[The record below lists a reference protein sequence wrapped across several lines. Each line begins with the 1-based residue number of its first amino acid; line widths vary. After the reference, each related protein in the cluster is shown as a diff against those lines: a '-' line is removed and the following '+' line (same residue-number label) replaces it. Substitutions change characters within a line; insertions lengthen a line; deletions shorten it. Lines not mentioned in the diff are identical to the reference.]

1 MKALGGLILAA
12 GLSSRMGSYKPL
24 MEVDGQSMIR
34 HVVSMMRRAGA
45 EVIVV
50 VTGYRREDLEQHLAD
65 TGVEFAFNPDFATT
79 QQLESLKI
87 GLSRLQNRCERIMIS
102 PADVPLVHTHTV
114 DDLLALDGGFIR
126 PLYKGEPGH
135 PVILK
140 NDWVSYVLQY
150 EGPGG
155 LKGAMESSNCVLRS
169 FEVADMG
176 VILDNDTKQDFE
188 RLMRWHQSTTPNH
201 PV

>member
-24 MEVDGQSMIR
+24 MEVDGKSMIR
-34 HVVSMMRRAGA
+34 HVVSMMHRAGA

-50 VTGYRREDLEQHLAD
+50 VTGYRREDLEEHLKDAD
-65 TGVEFAFNPDFATT
+65 VEFAYNPDFSAT

-87 GLSRLQNRCERIMIS
+87 GLSRLKNRCERIIIS
-102 PADVPLVHTHTV
+102 PADVPLVYGETV
-114 DDLLALDGGFIR
+114 QDLLALDGDFIR
-126 PLYKGEPGH
+126 PLYKGELGH

-150 EGPGG
+150 DGPGG
-155 LKGAMESSNCVLRS
+155 LKWAMESSSCVLQNVDV
-169 FEVADMG
+169 EDMG
-176 VILDNDTKQDFE
+176 VILDNDTKQDLE
-188 RLMRWHQSTTPNH
+188 RLMRWHQKTASDQY
-201 PV
+201 V

>member
-24 MEVDGQSMIR
+24 MEVDGQSMIC
-34 HVVSMMRRAGA
+34 HVISMMRTAGA

-50 VTGYRREDLEQHLAD
+50 VTGYRREDLENHLAD
-65 TGVEFAFNPDFATT
+65 MNVEFAFNPDFATT

-87 GLSRLQNRCERIMIS
+87 GLSQLQNRCERIMIS
-102 PADVPLVHTHTV
+102 PADVPLVHTRTV
-114 DDLLALDGGFIR
+114 DQLLALDGDFIR

-140 NDWVSYVLQY
+140 NNWISYVLQY
-150 EGPGG
+150 DGPGG
-155 LKGAMESSNCVLRS
+155 LKGAMESSGCALQNYDVK
-169 FEVADMG
+169 DMG
-176 VILDNDTKQDFE
+176 VILDNDTRQDFD
-188 RLMRWHQSTTPNH
+188 RLLRWHNRAEQSFE
-201 PV
+201 